1 MNRFLTLFR
10 CLYCWLWSSKCQLV
24 LWLNLAHSFFC
35 FFLEGGGGIHKKFKY
50 WIAKSRQ
57 ISLQSFRASS
67 FLQDFNFVVSNPR
80 HSISLFVYLSICKK
94 NALSAENA
102 SYLAVFQVT
111 ITPSVGIV
119 LVPSLCVGTKW
130 DHLSIGYNFDLGLTS
145 EWWGWLFFH
154 AVNDDHEIRRDL
166 LKKLIKILFLCFIVL
181 LEESVY
187 FQVSFW
193 FW

>member
-1 MNRFLTLFR
+1 MPTGFVIKLST
-10 CLYCWLWSSKCQLV
+10 
-24 LWLNLAHSFFC
+24 FFW
-35 FFLEGGGGIHKKFKY
+35 GGIHKKFKY

-67 FLQDFNFVVSNPR
+67 FLQDFYFVVSNPR

-94 NALSAENA
+94 NALSAENIH
-102 SYLAVFQVT
+102 SQQFKLQNNFLAVFKVT

-166 LKKLIKILFLCFIVL
+166 LKKLIKMLLLCFIVL

-187 FQVSFW
+187 FQGSFW